1 MINIT
6 ITITITITNT
16 ITIAI
21 CYDLM
26 LKLNL
31 LVANTCC
38 LSNLPLNRYYTHT
51 DLYIYIYV
59 IYVPILDIYILS
71 NELESVWAIAF
82 YVYLVRALF
91 ASK

>member
-1 MINIT
+1 MIN

-21 CYDLM
+21 CFDLM

-31 LVANTCC
+31 LVANTYC

-51 DLYIYIYV
+51 DLYIYIRYMS
-59 IYVPILDIYILS
+59 PILDIYIYCPMSLRVS
-71 NELESVWAIAF
+71 GRIFGESF
-82 YVYLVRALF
+82 VRE
-91 ASK
+91 